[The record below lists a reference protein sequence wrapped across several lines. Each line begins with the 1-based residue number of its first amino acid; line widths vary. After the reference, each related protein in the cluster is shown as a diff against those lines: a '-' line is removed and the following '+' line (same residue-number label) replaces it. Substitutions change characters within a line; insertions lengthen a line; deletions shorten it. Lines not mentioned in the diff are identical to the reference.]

1 MKSKVKIWAVLLSAA
16 VMFGG
21 CGKSEVIDNTEVNS
35 LKKSIIASIDKH
47 IERLDGQIASA
58 SEEFAAMRDSDKYPE
73 EDMRALEEKLSALSK
88 ELSDIKDSASGL
100 ADLDA
105 DFTDAA
111 DKVNSALASLDAGL
125 DTVRAMIAKLKQDA
139 ADTDGD
145 DVVLC
150 YVPKYYDDRP
160 DSLHYHLDGLK
171 ILGDITLRF
180 VSQTQEAAK
189 SLAENWETELSAY
202 AIYIGNEYDLTIT
215 GVTATGVGLL
225 LVSISADSLPR
236 NFINGGGY
244 ADVKIMCEGK
254 PIPGSIRLAAVDE
267 SDVLNM
273 LNWFD
278 YNGDG
283 QVVDNLGEVTDLPIY
298 SWNPW
303 ILPYLNLLLAEMP
316 ALTYLNC
323 GGCNLTNLNLSHC
336 PALKT
341 LDCRH
346 NSLTTLDLSNCPA
359 LKTLYCHCCSL
370 AALDLSHCPALD
382 YLSCGDNSLTTLD
395 VSNCPALRVLDG
407 GDNSLT
413 TLDLSHCP
421 ALAYLCCDSNSLT
434 TLDLSNCPALTELYC
449 NNNSLTALDLSNCP
463 VLTTLSCDHNSLT
476 TLDLSNYTSLSKLS
490 VDLTTKLIV
499 SAGFSVGQAY
509 SLVGQYVS
517 VDGIIGVVCE
527 YRPVRIIS
535 TDEISASWEDAKDWC
550 TSKGPDWYLPTLDDF
565 LFWYDDLNRTLSSI
579 GGVELDMKSY
589 YWSSDY
595 CDTGAYGY
603 KYENPAQVYDTG
615 TVLKVRAVR
624 AL

>member
-21 CGKSEVIDNTEVNS
+21 CGKAEVVDKAEVNS

-111 DKVNSALASLDAGL
+111 DKVNSALASLDSGL

-150 YVPKYYDDRP
+150 YVPKYDDRP

-171 ILGDITLRF
+171 ILGNITLKF
-180 VSQTQEAAK
+180 FSQPLEAAE
-189 SLAENWETELSAY
+189 SLAENWETELSAL
-202 AIYIGNEYDLTIT
+202 AIYDGNEYGLTIT
-215 GVTATGVGLL
+215 GVTATGGGLL
-225 LVSISADSLPR
+225 SVSISADSLPR
-236 NFINGGGY
+236 NFIEGQGVVG
-244 ADVKIMCEGK
+244 VKVLYGGK
-254 PIPGSIRLAAVDE
+254 PVSSSVRLAAVVDE
-267 SDVLNM
+267 SDLLTLLNKI
-273 LNWFD
+273 D
-278 YNGDG
+278 GDKDG
-283 QVVDNLGEVTDLPIY
+283 QVIDDLNEMTELVLSQY
-298 SWNPW
+298 SDLSHYWD
-303 ILPYLNLLLAEMP
+303 LMLAEMP
-316 ALTYLNC
+316 ALTILNC
-323 GGCNLTNLNLSHC
+323 HNCN
-336 PALKT
+336 
-341 LDCRH
+341 
-346 NSLTTLDLSNCPA
+346 LTTLDLSHNPA
-359 LKTLYCHCCSL
+359 LKTLYCS
-370 AALDLSHCPALD
+370 A
-382 YLSCGDNSLTTLD
+382 
-395 VSNCPALRVLDG
+395 
-407 GDNSLT
+407 
-413 TLDLSHCP
+413 
-421 ALAYLCCDSNSLT
+421 
-434 TLDLSNCPALTELYC
+434 
-449 NNNSLTALDLSNCP
+449 
-463 VLTTLSCDHNSLT
+463 NSLT

-517 VDGIIGVVCE
+517 VGGVTGVVCNIN
-527 YRPVRIIS
+527 PVKIVS

-565 LFWYDDLNRTLSSI
+565 YFCWYYDPNRTLSSI
-579 GGVELDMKSY
+579 GGVELDEKSY

-595 CDTGAYGY
+595 CDTGAYGIKCY
-603 KYENPAQVYDTG
+603 SSQVYDTG
-615 TVLKVRAVR
+615 TLLKVRAVR
-624 AL
+624 VL